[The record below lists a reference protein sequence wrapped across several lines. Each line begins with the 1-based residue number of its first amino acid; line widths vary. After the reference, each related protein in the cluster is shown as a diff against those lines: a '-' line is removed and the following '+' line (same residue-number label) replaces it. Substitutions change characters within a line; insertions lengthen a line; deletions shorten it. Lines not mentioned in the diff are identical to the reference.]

1 MRKTNPFARTALGWL
16 RGRARS
22 LEICLRSANLLR
34 RIGNLTGRFIE
45 VFHFSADQTLTPY
58 R

>member
-1 MRKTNPFARTALGWL
+1 MRETNPFARTAPGWV

-34 RIGNLTGRFIE
+34 QTGNLTGRFIE
-45 VFHFSADQTLTPY
+45 VSHCSAEGLGA
-58 R
+58 